1 MKSPFCNN
9 QDRMSDLSFKMMSI
23 LFKIADFFN
32 PKHNYVEHFD
42 IKKGQTVIDYGCGP
56 GRYIFKASDKVSTT
70 GTIYAVDIH
79 EMAMESV
86 RKIMEKQGLINV
98 IPTLANGYSVDIP
111 DHIADLIYAL
121 DMFHM
126 ISDPD
131 ALLKE
136 FHRLIKPEGKLI
148 LESGH
153 QSKSHAREKI
163 LRTGLWNIIEENSH
177 FFKCKPII
185 S

>member
-1 MKSPFCNN
+1 
-9 QDRMSDLSFKMMSI
+9 MSFI
-23 LFKIADFFN
+23 FKISDFFN
-32 PKHNYVEHFD
+32 SKHNYVEQFD

-70 GTIYAVDIH
+70 GIVYAVDIH

-86 RKIMEKQGLINV
+86 RRIMEKQGLINV
-98 IPTLANGYSVDIP
+98 KPTLANGYSVDIP

-126 ISDPD
+126 VSDPG
-131 ALLKE
+131 AFLKE
-136 FHRLIKPEGKLI
+136 LHRLLKPEGKLI

-153 QSKSHAREKI
+153 QSKKLAREKI
-163 LRTGLWNIIEENSH
+163 ERTGLWQILEENAH
-177 FFKCKPII
+177 FFKCKPIN
-185 S
+185 